1 VVFLHIPAGQALP
14 FTVTTLGLYMSL
26 SLIDPV
32 PHCLVVEAERLA
44 DVFVGATLAMEAKE
58 FQSLLHIDFGHLVP
72 RSGKTANFRR
82 TDHQEKRK
90 IAGKNRLLAIYTTTP
105 YPDFRRT

>member
-1 VVFLHIPAGQALP
+1 MVVFLHMPVGQVLS
-14 FTVTTLGLYMSL
+14 FIVTTLGLCISL
-26 SLIDPV
+26 SLLDPV

-44 DVFVGATLAMEAKE
+44 DVYVGATLAMEAKE

-82 TDHQEKRK
+82 TDHQENRK
-90 IAGKNRLLAIYTTTP
+90 ITG
-105 YPDFRRT
+105 